1 MTRAAILSGGHA
13 QAAPSGKAIG
23 LYNFV
28 LPLKQGSKGTDVTKL
43 QEILIAKGFLV
54 MPVSVSK
61 GYYGALTVK
70 AVKAYQKSLG
80 LDQLGIVGPATRKA
94 LNAAQ

>member
-1 MTRAAILSGGHA
+1 
-13 QAAPSGKAIG
+13 
-23 LYNFV
+23 
-28 LPLKQGSKGTDVTKL
+28 
-43 QEILIAKGFLV
+43 
-54 MPVSVSK
+54 MPVGVSK